1 MVEAKKDN
9 KINNVHD
16 ISSIDLSKSDLL
28 IHIILH
34 HLYEL

>member
-9 KINNVHD
+9 KINNVRD

-28 IHIILH
+28 IHIIFTSLV
-34 HLYEL
+34 